1 MAEPDE
7 LSTTEAALSPCVLD
21 AGVRAFEE
29 FIAAADSE
37 FVVRQIYAAMR
48 AAEAERRKG
57 IHTAV
62 QQMGCDEYPPK
73 VCVPPAEHRQKRWH
87 WVYAIDFYD
96 GRHTSIVVA
105 WISGNWKRVGRQSP
119 LPPDVAWRHGWRYL
133 EPCIRTTGETD
144 G

>member
-48 AAEAERRKG
+48 AAEAEMLARSRRPDAIG
-57 IHTAV
+57 
-62 QQMGCDEYPPK
+62 E
-73 VCVPPAEHRQKRWH
+73 AETLRRIMDVKRNK
-87 WVYAIDFYD
+87 YKI
-96 GRHTSIVVA
+96 T
-105 WISGNWKRVGRQSP
+105 
-119 LPPDVAWRHGWRYL
+119 
-133 EPCIRTTGETD
+133 
-144 G
+144 